1 MPIYRGFTLTC
12 FIAGLISLDFG
23 LAFSVAKK
31 SVGPLDALDAL
42 DPWLVSE
49 KMHYQNT
56 VQVSAGLNLMI
67 AKS

>member
-12 FIAGLISLDFG
+12 FIAGPISLDFG

-31 SVGPLDALDAL
+31 ALDPLDAL

-56 VQVSAGLNLMI
+56 VQVAAGLNLMI